1 MNKEQ
6 NFISAVVSITEDG
19 PETMAFFESLYALLE
34 EHFCQFELIAV
45 NESSGVNRS
54 ENLRAWGKAQ
64 EKPLTIINMS
74 LLQPHEQ
81 CMNAGL
87 DCAIGDYV
95 FEFDAARME
104 YDPELLWRAY
114 MLAQEGNDIVSVCP
128 SRERWASK
136 LFYRIF
142 NRYSN
147 ATYPLRTNAF
157 HLVTRRALNR
167 VHSIN
172 ANLPYRKAAYAACGL
187 KMATLEFEG
196 RCVST
201 RKGRFGL
208 ATDSLVLYT
217 DFGYKFSVGFTVLM
231 LAAALVELIY
241 TMVIWLTGHPIAGWT
256 TTMFVITFGMTGLF
270 AVLAILLKYMT
281 LLLRISFKKQSY
293 LVESIEKM

>member
-6 NFISAVVSITEDG
+6 NFVSAVVAITEDG
-19 PETMAFFESLYALLE
+19 PETMAFFERLYALLD

-45 NESSGVNRS
+45 NESSGMNPAK
-54 ENLRAWGKAQ
+54 ELRAWGKTR

-74 LLQPHEQ
+74 LLQMHEQ

-95 FEFDAARME
+95 FEFDDARMP
-104 YDPELLWRAY
+104 YDPQLLWKAY
-114 MLAQEGNDIVSVCP
+114 TLAQEGNDIVSVCP
-128 SRERWASK
+128 SRERWTSR

-147 ATYPLRTNAF
+147 ASYPLRTNAF

-172 ANLPYRKAAYAACGL
+172 ENLPYRKAAYAACGL

-196 RCVST
+196 SCVGK
-201 RKGRFGL
+201 RKDRFSL

-217 DFGYKFSVGFTVLM
+217 DFGYKFSVGFTALM
-231 LAAALVELIY
+231 LATALIELIY
-241 TMVIWLTGHPIAGWT
+241 TLVIWLTGHPIAGWT

-281 LLLRISFKKQSY
+281 LLLRIGFKKQSY